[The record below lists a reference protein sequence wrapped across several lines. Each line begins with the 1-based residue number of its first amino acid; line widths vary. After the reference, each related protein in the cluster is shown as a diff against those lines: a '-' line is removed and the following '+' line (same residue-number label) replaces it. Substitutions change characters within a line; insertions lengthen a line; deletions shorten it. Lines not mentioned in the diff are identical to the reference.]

1 MNHRKYIY
9 MLILLNLV
17 VCGLSSCRQTSSH
30 PSQSTVHSV
39 GICFQDTIHH
49 FESISLQQPIDSFDF
64 VFTNTGE
71 GRLVVLGVETSCHCT
86 RVNYPHE
93 PVESGK
99 QSYIRV
105 FYDGTGRQPEY
116 FNKSVKV
123 STNARYEPYILRI
136 SGNLK

>member
-1 MNHRKYIY
+1 MNYRKYIY
-9 MLILLNLV
+9 MLTLLHLV
-17 VCGLSSCRQTSSH
+17 VCGLSSCKQASSR
-30 PSQSTVHSV
+30 PSQSAVHSV

-49 FESISLQQPIDSFDF
+49 FESIFLQQPIDSFDF

-86 RVNYPHE
+86 RVSYPHE
-93 PVESGK
+93 PVESGN

>member
-1 MNHRKYIY
+1 MVHLLFIDCHCNNASTNSHKKYVASI
-9 MLILLNLV
+9 
-17 VCGLSSCRQTSSH
+17 S
-30 PSQSTVHSV
+30 
-39 GICFQDTIHH
+39 FQDTIHH

-71 GRLVVLGVETSCHCT
+71 GRLVVLGVKTSCHCT
-86 RVNYPHE
+86 RVSYPHE
-93 PVESGK
+93 SIESGK

>member
-1 MNHRKYIY
+1 MKIKSRIKFLPYI
-9 MLILLNLV
+9 ITNLLFIGCHYNN
-17 VCGLSSCRQTSSH
+17 TSIYPHKERAANIS
-30 PSQSTVHSV
+30 
-39 GICFQDTIHH
+39 FKDTLHH
-49 FESISLQQPIDSFDF
+49 FESISLSQPIDSFDF
-64 VFTNTGE
+64 VFTNTGK
-71 GRLVVLGVETSCHCT
+71 GRLVILGVKTSCHCT
-86 RVNYPHE
+86 RVSYPHE